1 MKLLVAAA
9 LALAPLAAAA
19 QDPLF
24 RQKGDAAPRAGEATK
39 DVVRAGEW
47 PAIPADKAA
56 TVKTDIERLRKA
68 GTPEMAEQADAAL
81 VAAGAMVAP
90 GLIAAMGKE
99 RNVEA
104 RLRIE
109 AVLDRVTGAEHTRLL
124 APYFADKS
132 RDVRTWA
139 LARCAA
145 FPDRELAKGAQ
156 DALGKARAAL
166 AKDEKLEGGEA
177 ELYAAALCATA
188 AGSHEG
194 LDVLGRTAVTEW
206 GKKGVEIRAALAGVR
221 DGESTKF
228 ALDMLAKDDRTGDA
242 VAVLSRFKDDR
253 KQKVAALHLLAGCGT
268 QDALAA
274 VKRELDSTDNSI
286 RIAAINAM
294 RGIVDGDLPIAN
306 LPVFEAIELAKKW
319 KERG

>member
-39 DVVRAGEW
+39 DVVRASEW

-81 VAAGAMVAP
+81 VSAGAMVAP

-228 ALDMLAKDDRTGDA
+228 ALDMLAKDDR
-242 VAVLSRFKDDR
+242 

>member
-39 DVVRAGEW
+39 DIVRASEW
-47 PAIPADKAA
+47 PALPADKAA

-109 AVLDRVTGAEHTRLL
+109 AVLDRVTSAEHTRLL
-124 APYFADKS
+124 APYFSDKS

-139 LARCAA
+139 LTRCAA
-145 FPDRELAKGAQ
+145 FPDREVAQGAQ

-188 AGSHEG
+188 AGSHAG
-194 LDVLGRTAVTEW
+194 LDVLGRTAVGDW

-228 ALDMLAKDDRTGDA
+228 ALEMLA
-242 VAVLSRFKDDR
+242 KDDR

-294 RGIVDGDLPIAN
+294 RGIVDGDLPLAN

>member
-39 DVVRAGEW
+39 DVVRASEW

-56 TVKTDIERLRKA
+56 TVKIDIERLRKA

-228 ALDMLAKDDRTGDA
+228 ALDMLAKDDR
-242 VAVLSRFKDDR
+242 

>member
-9 LALAPLAAAA
+9 LALAPLAHAV

-24 RQKGDAAPRAGEATK
+24 RQKGDGAARASEAAK
-39 DVVRAGEW
+39 DVVRASEW

-68 GTPEMAEQADAAL
+68 GTPEMAEQAEAAL

-90 GLIAAMGKE
+90 GLITAMGKE

-124 APYFADKS
+124 APHFADKS

-139 LARCAA
+139 LTRCAA
-145 FPDRELAKGAQ
+145 FPDREVAKGAQ

-194 LDVLGRTAVTEW
+194 LDVLARTAVADW

-221 DGESTKF
+221 DADSTKF
-228 ALDMLAKDDRTGDA
+228 ALELLAKDE
-242 VAVLSRFKDDR
+242 R
-253 KQKVAALHLLAGCGT
+253 KQKVAALNLLAGCGT

>member
-1 MKLLVAAA
+1 LKLLVAAA

-39 DVVRAGEW
+39 DVVRASEW

-56 TVKTDIERLRKA
+56 TVKIDIERLRKA

-228 ALDMLAKDDRTGDA
+228 ALDMLAKDDR
-242 VAVLSRFKDDR
+242 

>member
-39 DVVRAGEW
+39 DVVRASEW

-228 ALDMLAKDDRTGDA
+228 ALDMLAKDDR
-242 VAVLSRFKDDR
+242 

>member
-1 MKLLVAAA
+1 LNFFAVAA
-9 LALAPLAAAA
+9 LALAPLAFA

-24 RQKGDAAPRAGEATK
+24 RQKGDGAPRTGEAAK
-39 DVVRAGEW
+39 DIARASEW
-47 PAIPADKAA
+47 PVIPADKAA

-68 GTPEMAEQADAAL
+68 GTPEMAEQAEAAL
-81 VAAGAMVAP
+81 VGAGAMVAP

-109 AVLDRVTGAEHTRLL
+109 AVLDRVTSAEHTRLL
-124 APYFADKS
+124 APSFADKS

-145 FPDRELAKGAQ
+145 FPDSELAKAAQ

-166 AKDEKLEGGEA
+166 AKDEKLEGGA
-177 ELYAAALCATA
+177 VELYAAALCATA

-194 LDVLGRTAVTEW
+194 LDVLGRSAVSDW
-206 GKKGVEIRAALAGVR
+206 GKKGVEIRAALAAVR

-228 ALDMLAKDDRTGDA
+228 ALELLAKGE
-242 VAVLSRFKDDR
+242 R
-253 KQKVAALHLLAGCGT
+253 KQQVAALNLLAGCGT
-268 QDALAA
+268 KDALAA
-274 VKRELDSTDNSI
+274 VKSQLDSTDNSI
-286 RIAAINAM
+286 RVAAINAM

>member
-1 MKLLVAAA
+1 MKHLLLAA
-9 LALAPLAAAA
+9 LLTLPCASA

-24 RQKGDAAPRAGEATK
+24 KQKGDAAKPAAKVEVVHAT
-39 DVVRAGEW
+39 EW
-47 PAIPADKAA
+47 PGIPGDKAA
-56 TVKTDIERLRKA
+56 TVKTDVERLRKA

-81 VAAGAMVAP
+81 AAAGPMVAP
-90 GLIAAMGKE
+90 SLLAAMGKE

-124 APYFADKS
+124 APFFADKS
-132 RDVRTWA
+132 REVRTWA
-139 LARCAA
+139 LSRCAA
-145 FPDRELAKGAQ
+145 FPDK
-156 DALGKARAAL
+156 ALQKSAEDAL
-166 AKDEKLEGGEA
+166 AKAKIAAEKETKDDGAQGEV
-177 ELYAAALCATA
+177 YAAALCATA
-188 AGSHEG
+188 AGSHAG
-194 LDVLGRTAVTEW
+194 LDVIARTAVADW
-206 GKKGVEIRAALAGVR
+206 GKKGAEIRAALDGVR

-228 ALDMLAKDDRTGDA
+228 AVELLA
-242 VAVLSRFKDDR
+242 KDDR
-253 KQKVAALHLLAGCGT
+253 KQKVAALNLLAGCGT
-268 QDALAA
+268 KDALAQ
-274 VKRELDSTDNSI
+274 VKPYLDNTDNSI

>member
-1 MKLLVAAA
+1 MKHLLLAA
-9 LALAPLAAAA
+9 LVTMPCALA

-24 RQKGDAAPRAGEATK
+24 KQKGEAAKPAATGE
-39 DVVRAGEW
+39 VVRATEW
-47 PAIPADKAA
+47 PAIPTDKAA
-56 TVKTDIERLRKA
+56 TVKTDVERLRKA

-81 VAAGAMVAP
+81 AAAGPMVAP
-90 GLIAAMGKE
+90 ALLAAMGKE

-124 APYFADKS
+124 APFFADKS
-132 RDVRTWA
+132 REVRTWA
-139 LARCAA
+139 LSRCAA
-145 FPDRELAKGAQ
+145 FPDK
-156 DALGKARAAL
+156 ALQKNTEDAL
-166 AKDEKLEGGEA
+166 AKAKTAAEKESKDDSAQVEV
-177 ELYAAALCATA
+177 YAAALCATS
-188 AGSHEG
+188 AGSHAG
-194 LDVLGRTAVTEW
+194 LDVISRAAVTDW
-206 GKKGVEIRAALAGVR
+206 GKKGVEIRAALGGVR

-228 ALDMLAKDDRTGDA
+228 ALEVLA
-242 VAVLSRFKDDR
+242 KDDR
-253 KQKVAALHLLAGCGT
+253 KQKVAALNLLAGCGT
-268 QDALAA
+268 KDALAQ
-274 VKRELDSTDNSI
+274 VKTHLDSTDNSI

>member
-39 DVVRAGEW
+39 DVVRASDW

-109 AVLDRVTGAEHTRLL
+109 AVLDRVTAAEHTRLL
-124 APYFADKS
+124 APCFADKS

-166 AKDEKLEGGEA
+166 AKD
-177 ELYAAALCATA
+177 
-188 AGSHEG
+188 
-194 LDVLGRTAVTEW
+194 
-206 GKKGVEIRAALAGVR
+206 
-221 DGESTKF
+221 
-228 ALDMLAKDDRTGDA
+228 
-242 VAVLSRFKDDR
+242 
-253 KQKVAALHLLAGCGT
+253 
-268 QDALAA
+268 
-274 VKRELDSTDNSI
+274 
-286 RIAAINAM
+286 
-294 RGIVDGDLPIAN
+294 
-306 LPVFEAIELAKKW
+306 
-319 KERG
+319 

>member
-1 MKLLVAAA
+1 MNFLAVAA
-9 LALAPLAAAA
+9 LALASLAHAA

-24 RQKGDAAPRAGEATK
+24 RPKGDGAARASETAK
-39 DVVRAGEW
+39 DVVRASEW

-68 GTPEMAEQADAAL
+68 GTPEMAEQAEAAL

-90 GLIAAMGKE
+90 GLITAMGKE

-124 APYFADKS
+124 APHFADKS

-139 LARCAA
+139 LTRCAA
-145 FPDRELAKGAQ
+145 FPDREVAKGAQ

-194 LDVLGRTAVTEW
+194 LDVLARTAVADW
-206 GKKGVEIRAALAGVR
+206 GKKGVEIRAALARVR
-221 DGESTKF
+221 DADSTKF
-228 ALDMLAKDDRTGDA
+228 ALELLAKDE
-242 VAVLSRFKDDR
+242 R
-253 KQKVAALHLLAGCGT
+253 KQKVAALNLLAGCGT
-268 QDALAA
+268 QDAISA
-274 VKRELDSTDNSI
+274 VKSQLDSTDNSI

-294 RGIVDGDLPIAN
+294 RGIVDGELPIAN

>member
-1 MKLLVAAA
+1 MNFLAVAA
-9 LALAPLAAAA
+9 LALAPLAVA

-24 RQKGDAAPRAGEATK
+24 RQKGDGAPRAGEAAK
-39 DVVRAGEW
+39 DVARASEW
-47 PAIPADKAA
+47 PALPADKAA

-68 GTPEMAEQADAAL
+68 GTQEMAEQAEAAL

-90 GLIAAMGKE
+90 GLITAMGKE

-124 APYFADKS
+124 APHFADKS

-145 FPDRELAKGAQ
+145 FPDREVAKGAQ

-194 LDVLGRTAVTEW
+194 LDVLGRSAVSDW
-206 GKKGVEIRAALAGVR
+206 GKRGVEIRAALAGVR
-221 DGESTKF
+221 DAESTKF
-228 ALDMLAKDDRTGDA
+228 ALELLAKNER
-242 VAVLSRFKDDR
+242 KD
-253 KQKVAALHLLAGCGT
+253 KVAALNLLAGCGT
-268 QDALAA
+268 KDALSS
-274 VKRELDSTDNSI
+274 VKPQLDSTDNSI